1 MEKLYDKKRNSSIE
15 TLRLILIIGI
25 VVMHM
30 NGTMMASDDSSVN
43 IWLYIVNGF
52 CNISVS
58 VFVLISGYYGVNG
71 DLKKILMYESKLLEY
86 SLLSSLILCVF
97 FDYSIKTLILAF
109 IPFSTNR
116 YWFMTCYMLLLIF
129 SPFLNKIIEIV
140 SYKQF
145 RSFLLLMITVFSFV
159 PTIIYFHPMGDSGKN
174 IINFIM
180 LYFIGAYIKKYDIE
194 IKFKKKTLCLVFLT
208 SFLAIILLN
217 FVVTI
222 LSGSNKIHIPF
233 SRDCSIL
240 VLMESVSIFLYFLQ
254 YQFYNKTINNFANHV
269 FAIYLFEET
278 FRLIIQQYI
287 VDYLS
292 WYDKW
297 YYFVINI
304 SFAVFVVVM
313 IVFIDIL
320 VQKTVEPIF
329 IRGLTLIVNQLNN
342 NYNKWQK
349 NRRGKTLNDC

>member
-1 MEKLYDKKRNSSIE
+1 MAKKRNSSIE
-15 TLRLILIIGI
+15 FLRLILITGI

-30 NGTMMASDDSSVN
+30 NGAMMTTNESSSN

-58 VFVLISGYYGVNG
+58 VFVLISGYYGVNC
-71 DLKKILMYESKLLEY
+71 DLKKILVFESRLLEY
-86 SLLSSLILCVF
+86 SLLSSLILCGF
-97 FDYSIKTLILAF
+97 FNNSIKTLILAF
-109 IPFSTNR
+109 IPVSTNR

-145 RSFLLLMITVFSFV
+145 RSLLLLMITVFSFV
-159 PTIIYFHPMGDSGKN
+159 PTIIYFHPLGGSGKN

-180 LYFIGAYIKKYDIE
+180 LYFIGAFIKKYNIE
-194 IKFKKKTLCLVFLT
+194 TKFKKNTLCLVFLS

-217 FVVTI
+217 FVVTV
-222 LSGSNKIHIPF
+222 LSGGNKIHIPF
-233 SRDCSIL
+233 SRDCSMFVL
-240 VLMESVSIFLYFLQ
+240 VESISIFLIFLKSS
-254 YQFYNKTINNFANHV
+254 FYNKVINHMANHV
-269 FAIYLFEET
+269 FAIYLSEET
-278 FRLIIQQYI
+278 IRLIIQQYI

-320 VQKTVEPIF
+320 VQKTIEPFF

-349 NRRGKTLNDC
+349 NRRGKKLNDC